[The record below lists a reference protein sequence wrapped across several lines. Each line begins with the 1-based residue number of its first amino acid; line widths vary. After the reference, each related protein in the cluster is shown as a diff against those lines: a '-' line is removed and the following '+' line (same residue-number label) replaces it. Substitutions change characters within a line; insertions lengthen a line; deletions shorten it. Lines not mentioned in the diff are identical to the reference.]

1 MSRLPSTETQLK
13 TANKRIRELTEEL
26 MTVRIERDQYRA
38 RATRAEV
45 DRGDWI
51 ARFDKLLER
60 TPKEPT

>member
-1 MSRLPSTETQLK
+1 MGRIASPETQLR
-13 TANKRIRELTEEL
+13 TANKRIRELLEEVHTL
-26 MTVRIERDQYRA
+26 RAERDQYRA